1 MREKLIEVRKK
12 KGYTQE
18 QMAEKLNIARTT
30 YTGYENGNVSPS
42 LETALNI
49 KKILNYKKDDIFLTS
64 SVSQTN
70 NRINEKKWKEM
81 RRWKKN
87 LRKYQRYVQ
96 NY

>member
-30 YTGYENGNVSPS
+30 YTGYGNVSPS

-64 SVSQTN
+64 NVS
-70 NRINEKKWKEM
+70 
-81 RRWKKN
+81 
-87 LRKYQRYVQ
+87 
-96 NY
+96 

>member
-42 LETALNI
+42 LET
-49 KKILNYKKDDIFLTS
+49 KKT
-64 SVSQTN
+64 
-70 NRINEKKWKEM
+70 
-81 RRWKKN
+81 KKN
-87 LRKYQRYVQ
+87 MIFI
-96 NY
+96 